1 MTKKLIGFALMV
13 LGFAACAPSNN
24 VSQTKPTQVIVLQ
37 AVGVLSTGVSS
48 KVGGIARIKEL
59 SNGSSIIEV
68 EITNLP
74 PEKRSAGYI
83 RVGSCSN
90 PGGIAAT
97 LNEIT
102 ADKVGTG
109 ISSTSVDTSKIPVS
123 AYISFHQRG
132 EKDTGGVGGS
142 VTCGNL

>member
-1 MTKKLIGFALMV
+1 MTKQFIGFALLAV
-13 LGFAACAPSNN
+13 TFAACAPG
-24 VSQTKPTQVIVLQ
+24 VSQLKPTQVVVVQ
-37 AVGVLSTGVSS
+37 SVGVLSTGVTS

-59 SNGSSIIEV
+59 SNNTTLIEV

-74 PEKRSAGYI
+74 PDKKSAGYI

-97 LNEIT
+97 LTEIV
-102 ADKVGTG
+102 ADKAGVG
-109 ISSTSVDTSKIPVS
+109 ISSTSVETSKIPVS

>member
-1 MTKKLIGFALMV
+1 MTTKLIGIALLV
-13 LGFAACAPSNN
+13 LGFSACAPS
-24 VSQTKPTQVIVLQ
+24 VSQSKPTQVIVLQ
-37 AVGVLSTGVSS
+37 SVGVLSTGVTS

-59 SNGSSIIEV
+59 SNGATIIEV

-97 LNEIT
+97 LNEIG
-102 ADKVGTG
+102 ADKAGVGV
-109 ISSTSVDTSKIPVS
+109 SSTSVDTSKIPVS

>member
-1 MTKKLIGFALMV
+1 MTQKTIGIALLV
-13 LGFAACAPSNN
+13 LGFVACAPGNN
-24 VSQTKPTQVIVLQ
+24 VSQSKPTQVVVLQ
-37 AVGVLSTGVSS
+37 SVGVLSTGVSS

-59 SNGSSIIEV
+59 SNGATIIEV

-74 PEKRSAGYI
+74 LEKRSAGYI

-102 ADKVGTG
+102 ADKSGVG